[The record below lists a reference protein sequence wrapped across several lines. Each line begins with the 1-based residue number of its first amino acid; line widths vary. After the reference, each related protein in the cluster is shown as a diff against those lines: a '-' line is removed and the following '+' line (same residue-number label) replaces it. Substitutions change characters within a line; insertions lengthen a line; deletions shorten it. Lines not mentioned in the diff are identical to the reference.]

1 MAAIPRD
8 WIDSYVE
15 SLTAVSDHMKEH
27 LRLSL
32 SSFDWDRPVAE
43 VREELVAIFQV
54 ECRQGAGMASRLA
67 AIFYDGIREWSIG
80 EGMGALSSSDYADER
95 VLEGAVHAIVDP
107 LAKASEDEIG
117 EASDKVLDD
126 LCERLGME
134 VKRAAGETLYDNGRR
149 DRRQPRFA
157 RVPRGSRS
165 YPNGCPFCQ
174 MLATRGFVYLSEYE
188 AGGDDPHHYHDNCR
202 CAVVP
207 SWDRSPSV
215 EGYDPKAYQEGY
227 QEWLDADHS
236 EHEENVARL
245 KNASRISVSD
255 RIEAN
260 LSDDGWTNDIGYKEA
275 EAVAHAV
282 NDVYH
287 RRFKGK
293 GRCQFAYGDCVYSIE
308 VHDFYSYTFYA
319 KRQII

>member
-32 SSFDWDRPVAE
+32 SSFDWGRPVAE
-43 VREELVAIFQV
+43 VREELVAVFQA

-67 AIFYDGIREWSIG
+67 AIFYDGIREWQTG
-80 EGMGALSSSDYADER
+80 EGMGALSSSDYADGAA
-95 VLEGAVHAIVDP
+95 LDGAVRAIVDP
-107 LAKASEDEIG
+107 LAKASGDGIG
-117 EASDKVLDD
+117 EAADRVLDG

-134 VKRAAGETLYDNGRR
+134 VKRAAGETLFDNGRR

-157 RVPRGSRS
+157 RVPRGSKS

-174 MLATRGFVYLSEYE
+174 MLATRGFAYLSEHE
-188 AGGDDPHHYHDNCR
+188 AGGDDPHHYHDDCR

-236 EHEENVARL
+236 GHEARKEAL
-245 KNASRISVSD
+245 KSV
-255 RIEAN
+255 RLGN
-260 LSDDGWTNDIGYKEA
+260 LSTEYEHVETLPAGMWGDMNLAYK
-275 EAVAHAV
+275 V
-282 NDVYH
+282 
-287 RRFKGK
+287 RFEGK
-293 GRCQFAYGDCVYSIE
+293 TISYVPYGDYL
-308 VHDFYSYTFYA
+308 YTIHIDGY
-319 KRQII
+319 RRYRLVSRRRIL